1 MNSIII
7 RLSISQDLYSF
18 LPISNYIVQ
27 QVQELSFDH
36 IDMLQQFNINAT
48 DITKL
53 RNGGISTVMAVLQVT
68 RRQLLKIKA
77 FLVNILL
84 QSVLI
89 LV

>member
-1 MNSIII
+1 M
-7 RLSISQDLYSF
+7 
-18 LPISNYIVQ
+18 
-27 QVQELSFDH
+27 SFDH

-77 FLVNILL
+77 FLLNYTFTVYTHTSIGF
-84 QSVLI
+84 I
-89 LV
+89 RG